1 MTHSVKKKIWITL
14 AAILIA
20 LIGTAAIVGSII
32 FVPLYSSVP
41 FKNTF
46 EELLFDS
53 SGIDEVMGLLE
64 ESGYES
70 NIEVFLPRRFTG
82 FKTDLTARSK
92 KLYTGSADDV
102 ASQEITINVDPST
115 LTLKLFYDR
124 DKITIGGYTD
134 GYIVVPRNNIRGR
147 LSEAPFAPGSGE
159 KYTLSEAEFDRLV
172 NAVESFAS
180 EEDAARATEQ
190 LYETFNNSYGTL
202 IKRFIGSLSEKSSIS
217 VADGSTLIRTVEY
230 KMNGDSVI
238 EFFSALADEYSTNE
252 AIKSLA
258 DALVPPKKSNSDAEG
273 EDALNARKQELTE
286 FAEKLIQPYEKLE
299 VTFGYVID
307 SRHVRNINAFI
318 LTEKSSGA
326 EYTIS
331 INADFT
337 YGDTLGFEALIKTE
351 NKSDDG
357 TFEKTSHTAEYI
369 KSDSD
374 NEFRIYFGV
383 SPTRYYTSGSTH
395 SNIASVILAYD
406 KLNGDYDLTFFDQ
419 SSVNQYFGFVGN
431 YRLDKGNRSIALSV
445 HNKAISSFNKYGDKL
460 IDLSFK
466 KYSGGEITAPQ
477 GVDIATLN
485 KRQLFTHAR
494 DFPFLTVAGMIRN
507 LTGVI
512 LPVMYTAERAVIF
525 DPDGLEEITD
535 TCKLLYWEQ
544 LEKSETVPDPIVI
557 YLHQHEVYLWLKGSD
572 AHYTRIK
579 AVYYE
584 NDIAGCAHAELT
596 EDGKLIIEGVP

>member
-1 MTHSVKKKIWITL
+1 MTHSVKKKIWITV
-14 AAILIA
+14 AAILVA
-20 LIGTAAIVGSII
+20 LIGAAAVVGSII
-32 FVPLYSSVP
+32 FVPLYSSAP

-53 SGIDEVMGLLE
+53 SEINEVMGLLE

-70 NIEVFLPRRFTG
+70 NIEVFLPSRFTG
-82 FKTDLTARSK
+82 LKTDLTARSK
-92 KLYTGSADDV
+92 KLYKGSADKV
-102 ASQEITINVDPST
+102 ASQEITLEVDPNT

-172 NAVESFAS
+172 DAVESFAS
-180 EEDAARATEQ
+180 EEDASRATEQ
-190 LYETFNNSYGTL
+190 LYETFGNNYGTL

-252 AIKSLA
+252 AIKALA
-258 DALVPPKKSNSDAEG
+258 DVLVPPKKSNSDAEG
-273 EDALNARKQELTE
+273 EDALNARKQELTK
-286 FAEKLIQPYEKLE
+286 FAEKLIRPYEKLE
-299 VTFGYVID
+299 ITFGYVID

-318 LTEKSSGA
+318 LTEKSNGV
-326 EYTIS
+326 ENTIS
-331 INADFT
+331 INADFN

-351 NKSDDG
+351 KKSGDG

-406 KLNGDYDLTFFDQ
+406 KLNGDYNLTFFDQ
-419 SSVNQYFGFVGN
+419 SSPNQYLRFAGN
-431 YRLDKGNRSIALSV
+431 YRLNKGNRSIALSV
-445 HNKAISSFNKYGDKL
+445 YKKDINSFGYGDKL
-460 IDLSFK
+460 IDVSFK
-466 KYSGGEITAPQ
+466 KYSHGEITAPQ

-494 DFPFLTVAGMIRN
+494 NLPFSTVASMTHN
-507 LTGVI
+507 LAGVI
-512 LPVMYTAERAVIF
+512 LPIMYTAERAVIF

-535 TCKLLYWEQ
+535 TCKSLYREQ
-544 LEKSETVPDPIVI
+544 LKKSETVPDEIMI
-557 YLHQHEVYLWLKGSD
+557 YLHQHEVYLLLMTSD
-572 AHYTRIK
+572 INYTRIN

-584 NDIAGCAHAELT
+584 NDIAGYAHAELT
-596 EDGKLIIEGVP
+596 EDGKLIIEGAP